1 MDELDRYIESIVS
14 KKISEPENLD
24 EIIKEAI
31 SSAKCKE
38 MMRKNKIK
46 KTVLTSVILFFCVGG
61 VGVAGYITYEEIW
74 KDPEKYTYEEV
85 QETLANSGN
94 VEKIN
99 LITEDEAKKN
109 AIEIMNNLG
118 YSNELIKEITLQK
131 DVNNNDEPFY
141 NIITGENENDG
152 IAISID
158 AVTGKLN
165 SFTNKDFKDLNVQ
178 KSQITENE
186 AREYADKIMEY
197 AGFTDTEYEFTECK
211 EESVYNTSK
220 NQSVWVA
227 KYNKT
232 YEGLNNP
239 YESLTSSFIISND
252 KIEVSS
258 IFETKDGTYDNNPTV
273 LTEDEAKQIAI
284 NKEKELTSKE
294 IEDVNVEMEIRKMNT
309 YIYKL
314 ENNIDFSDFQVKQ
327 NDEIVDADT
336 RIRKV
341 WLVNVLHKNQVLEMK
356 NNMDVLKSKDK
367 IYYIDTSTGE
377 IIGGEKIETWD

>member
-239 YESLTSSFIISND
+239 YESLTSNFIISND

-294 IEDVNVEMEIRKMNT
+294 IEDVNVEMGIRKMNT

-341 WLVNVLHKNQVLEMK
+341 WLVNVSHKNINENLDAFSMNER
-356 NNMDVLKSKDK
+356 LKRSNKMF
-367 IYYIDTSTGE
+367 YIDSTTGE
-377 IIGGEKIETWD
+377 ILGGERK

>member
-239 YESLTSSFIISND
+239 YESLTSNFIVSND

-341 WLVNVLHKNQVLEMK
+341 WLVNVSHKNIYENLDAFSMNER
-356 NNMDVLKSKDK
+356 LKRSNKMF
-367 IYYIDTSTGE
+367 YIDSTTGE
-377 IIGGEKIETWD
+377 ILGGERT

>member
-239 YESLTSSFIISND
+239 YESLTSNFIISND

-294 IEDVNVEMEIRKMNT
+294 IEDVNVEMGIRKMNT

-341 WLVNVLHKNQVLEMK
+341 WLVNVSHKNINENLDAFSMNER
-356 NNMDVLKSKDK
+356 LKRSNKMF
-367 IYYIDTSTGE
+367 YIDSTTGE
-377 IIGGEKIETWD
+377 ILGGERT

>member
-1 MDELDRYIESIVS
+1 
-14 KKISEPENLD
+14 
-24 EIIKEAI
+24 
-31 SSAKCKE
+31 
-38 MMRKNKIK
+38 
-46 KTVLTSVILFFCVGG
+46 
-61 VGVAGYITYEEIW
+61 
-74 KDPEKYTYEEV
+74 
-85 QETLANSGN
+85 
-94 VEKIN
+94 
-99 LITEDEAKKN
+99 
-109 AIEIMNNLG
+109 MNNLG

-239 YESLTSSFIISND
+239 YESLTSNFIISND

-294 IEDVNVEMEIRKMNT
+294 IEDVNVEMGIRKMNT

-341 WLVNVLHKNQVLEMK
+341 WLVNVSHKNINENLDAFSMNER
-356 NNMDVLKSKDK
+356 LKRSNKMF
-367 IYYIDTSTGE
+367 YIDSTTGE
-377 IIGGEKIETWD
+377 ILGGERK

>member
-31 SSAKCKE
+31 SSAKFKE
-38 MMRKNKIK
+38 IMSKNKIK

-239 YESLTSSFIISND
+239 YESLTSNFIISND

-294 IEDVNVEMEIRKMNT
+294 IEDVNVEMGIRKMNT

-341 WLVNVLHKNQVLEMK
+341 WLVNVSHKNINENLDAFSMNER
-356 NNMDVLKSKDK
+356 LKRSNKMF
-367 IYYIDTSTGE
+367 YIDSTTGE
-377 IIGGEKIETWD
+377 ILGGERK

>member
-239 YESLTSSFIISND
+239 YESLTSNFIVSND

-273 LTEDEAKQIAI
+273 LTSEEAIQIAI
-284 NKEKELTSKE
+284 SKEKELTSKE
-294 IEDVNVEMEIRKMNT
+294 IESTEAEMGIRKMNN
-309 YIYKL
+309 YIYLL
-314 ENNIDFSDFQVKQ
+314 ENNIDLTNENSRNKE
-327 NDEIVDADT
+327 NTIATELK
-336 RIRKV
+336 IRKV
-341 WLVNVLHKNQVLEMK
+341 WIISIIHKNQKIE
-356 NNMDVLKSKDK
+356 LKSDMEVMRSHDK
-367 IYYIDTSTGE
+367 LYYIDASTGE
-377 IIGGEKIETWD
+377 IIGGRKKEL